1 METAKY
7 MTLGFTKGMD
17 KYSGS
22 AEKSLDWFGNSMLG
36 KSNDILAE
44 LSGALASDVDFD
56 PVVRPVVDLSDV
68 VSSSKRMNGLLSADR
83 SIALAG
89 NVSGSYQA
97 YRAEKAMAKSKENAA
112 SEASSTTNDS
122 SSVNVNGNFYIRS
135 EQDVKSL
142 ASEIAALTKQQQ
154 RSLGA
159 SY

>member
-1 METAKY
+1 
-7 MTLGFTKGMD
+7 
-17 KYSGS
+17 
-22 AEKSLDWFGNSMLG
+22 MLG

-44 LSGALASDVDFD
+44 LSSALATDVDFD

-97 YRAEKAMAKSKENAA
+97 YRAEKARAKAKENNA